1 MTSGCNGRTCSG
13 DSLATRPKFDIAE
26 ALPFFIVPFCD
37 GFLEVLLSKVLMN
50 RRHICGAGGSL
61 SVWITTQVYNKIPA
75 PIRKCASQL
84 VLYESK
90 NRMELDALYNEVIV
104 GLSKMEWYQLCKYI
118 WDKKFNFMYID
129 TTKHFNSMYH
139 KNFNCLQLVTSMDE
153 KMGEF

>member
-1 MTSGCNGRTCSG
+1 M
-13 DSLATRPKFDIAE
+13 K
-26 ALPFFIVPFCD
+26 V
-37 GFLEVLLSKVLMN
+37 VLMRTN
-50 RRHICGAGGSL
+50 TAS
-61 SVWITTQVYNKIPA
+61 TTGCRPVS
-75 PIRKCASQL
+75 RASQL

-139 KNFNCLQLVTSMDE
+139 KNFNCLQLVTEMDE